1 LNPPTYQTT
10 ESTMNPSDGELM
22 HAVQSGDLSQL
33 GVLFERYHVAVYR
46 YCLRMTSKPSL
57 SEDMVQEAFTRVL
70 KYARTFREGTN
81 FRAWMF
87 RVARNVCNDHY
98 RKHRRETPLE
108 EPEKRVSEEPL
119 VAETLE
125 HEEDLGRL
133 RVALEQLPEDRR
145 ELLILSRFE
154 RRKYDEI
161 AQLLDCSVGAV
172 KVRVHRAMKQ
182 LRDIYLELASEATL

>member
-1 LNPPTYQTT
+1 
-10 ESTMNPSDGELM
+10 MNPSDGELM
-22 HAVQSGDLSQL
+22 QAVQGGDLSQL
-33 GVLFERYHVAVYR
+33 GLLFERYHVAVYR
-46 YCLRMTSKPSL
+46 YCLRMTSKPEL

-87 RVARNVCNDHY
+87 RVARNVCNDHF

-108 EPEKRVSEEPL
+108 EPEARASEEPL

-125 HEEDLGRL
+125 REEDLGRL
-133 RVALEQLPEDRR
+133 RVALEKLPEDRR

-172 KVRVHRAMKQ
+172 KVRVHRAVKQ
-182 LRDIYLELASEATL
+182 LREIYLELASEATL

>member
-1 LNPPTYQTT
+1 LNSPRYPNT
-10 ESTMNPSDGELM
+10 ESPMNPSDGELM
-22 HAVQSGDLSQL
+22 QAVQGGDLSQL
-33 GVLFERYHVAVYR
+33 GLLFERYHVAVYR
-46 YCLRMTSKPSL
+46 YCLRMTSKPDL

-87 RVARNVCNDHY
+87 RVARNVCNDHF
-98 RKHRRETPLE
+98 RKYRRETPLE
-108 EPEKRVSEEPL
+108 EPEARASAEPL

-125 HEEDLGRL
+125 REEDLGRL

-172 KVRVHRAMKQ
+172 KVRVHRAVKQ
-182 LRDIYLELASEATL
+182 LREIYLELASEATL

>member
-1 LNPPTYQTT
+1 
-10 ESTMNPSDGELM
+10 
-22 HAVQSGDLSQL
+22 
-33 GVLFERYHVAVYR
+33 
-46 YCLRMTSKPSL
+46 MTSKPAL

-87 RVARNVCNDHY
+87 RVARNVCNDHF
-98 RKHRRETPLE
+98 RKHRREIPLE
-108 EPEKRVSEEPL
+108 EPEARVSEEPL
-119 VAETLE
+119 VAETLVRD
-125 HEEDLGRL
+125 EDLGRL
-133 RVALEQLPEDRR
+133 RVALGQLPEDRR

>member
-1 LNPPTYQTT
+1 MDPN
-10 ESTMNPSDGELM
+10 DGELM
-22 HAVQSGDLSQL
+22 KAVQGGDLSQL
-33 GVLFERYHVAVYR
+33 GLLFERYHVAVYR
-46 YCLRMTSKPSL
+46 YCLRMTSKPEL

-70 KYARTFREGTN
+70 KYAHTFREGTN

-87 RVARNVCNDHY
+87 RVARNVCNDHF
-98 RKHRRETPLE
+98 RKHQRETPLE
-108 EPEKRVSEEPL
+108 EPEARVSEEPL

-125 HEEDLGRL
+125 RAEDLGRL
-133 RVALEQLPEDRR
+133 RVALAQLPDDRR

-172 KVRVHRAMKQ
+172 KVRVHRAVKQ
-182 LRDIYLELASEATL
+182 LREIYLELASEATL